1 MKRII
6 VLLAILTLVALA
18 AAYEEET
25 YDPDE
30 GDGEPVED
38 YTPADTN
45 KHVEG
50 AMSGGLHLGALAWP
64 RTDEYG
70 YDASGFDVGLR
81 FNYYFLDNLGGVA
94 NLDFAF
100 GEYTTLVRILLGA
113 EYNIPISTQFTA
125 FINAGIAI
133 ELGSWT
139 AYSYADRDLIDDP
152 ENESHRIYSEG
163 GNSNVG
169 ANITGGIE
177 FFINDQISLRPA
189 VGFDFAGSLHTIY
202 GLGVSYYL

>member
-1 MKRII
+1 MKRFI
-6 VLLAILTLVALA
+6 VLLAVLTLVALA
-18 AAYEEET
+18 AAYDEET
-25 YDPDE
+25 YEPPTD
-30 GDGEPVED
+30 DGEPAED
-38 YTPADTN
+38 YTDSGTN
-45 KHVEG
+45 KHTEG

-64 RTDEYG
+64 KTNEYG
-70 YDASGFDVGLR
+70 YDSSGFDVGLR

-100 GEYTTLVRILLGA
+100 GEYTTLVRIMLGA
-113 EYNIPISTQFTA
+113 EYNIPVSTQFTA

-139 AYSYADRDLIDDP
+139 AYTTDGSADDP
-152 ENESHRIYSEG
+152 EPGHRVYSDG
-163 GNSNVG
+163 SNSNVG
-169 ANITGGIE
+169 ANVTGGIE

-202 GLGVSYYL
+202 GLGVSYYF

>member
-1 MKRII
+1 MKRFI
-6 VLLAILTLVALA
+6 VLLAVLALVALA

-25 YDPDE
+25 YDPPTD
-30 GDGEPVED
+30 DGEPVD
-38 YTPADTN
+38 YAPSGTN
-45 KHVEG
+45 KHIEG

-64 RTDEYG
+64 KTNEYG
-70 YDASGFDVGLR
+70 YDSSGFDVGLR

-100 GEYTTLVRILLGA
+100 GEYTTLVRIMLGA

-133 ELGSWT
+133 ELASWN
-139 AYSYADRDLIDDP
+139 AYPYSGDTDEPAQ
-152 ENESHRIYSEG
+152 NHRIYSDG
-163 GNSNVG
+163 SNSNVG
-169 ANITGGIE
+169 ANVTGGIE
-177 FFINDQISLRPA
+177 FFINDQISIRPA